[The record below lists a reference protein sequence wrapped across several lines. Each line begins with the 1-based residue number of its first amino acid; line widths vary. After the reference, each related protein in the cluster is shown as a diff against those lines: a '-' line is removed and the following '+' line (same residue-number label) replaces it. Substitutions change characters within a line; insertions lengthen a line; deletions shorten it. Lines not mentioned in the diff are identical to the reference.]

1 MIQIYRS
8 FLGAEK
14 LNKLEDGCW
23 VHCVQP
29 DSDEVA
35 ILQDKYKVP
44 QDVIQDILDNDERS
58 RYEVDDDWS
67 MIILRIPVEGVNN
80 AMNYSTLPLGIFMC
94 EDYTVTI
101 CTVQNNVLP
110 IEQPSVYKNTSQP
123 VYDVINF
130 TLNLFIRSANSF
142 MYYLRQVYQH
152 TSLIEKEI
160 EKSIR
165 NKELSKLLKL
175 EKCLVFFI
183 TSLKSNEL
191 VLAKLKNSKK
201 TTFSEINEDLIEDAM
216 IETKQAIEMAQ
227 IYSNIQ
233 SGMMDT
239 FASVISNN
247 LNVVMKQMTSV
258 SIILM
263 IPTLIAS
270 IFGMNV
276 PNGLESHENW
286 WALPCILI
294 FSGLMAFIGIR
305 ISRHKHWL

>member
-1 MIQIYRS
+1 MIQLYKN
-8 FLGAEK
+8 FLGCEK
-14 LNKLEDGCW
+14 LTKPEKGCW
-23 VHCVQP
+23 VHVVQP
-29 DSDEVA
+29 DIDEVLM
-35 ILQDKYKVP
+35 LQHRFKVP
-44 QDVIQDILDNDERS
+44 QEVIQDILDNDERP
-58 RYEVDDDWS
+58 RYEVDDEWS
-67 MIILRIPVEGVNN
+67 MIIMRIPVENPYNGMPYN
-80 AMNYSTLPLGIFMC
+80 TFPLGIFMC
-94 EDYTVTI
+94 EDFTVTI

-110 IEQPSVYKNTSQP
+110 VLQPSVYRSNSQL
-123 VYDVINF
+123 VGDVINF
-130 TLNLFIRSANSF
+130 ILKLFIRSANSF
-142 MYYLRQVYQH
+142 MFYLRQINQH
-152 TSLIEKEI
+152 TSQIEKEI

-191 VLAKLKNSKK
+191 VLAKFKNSKK
-201 TTFSEINEDLIEDAM
+201 TFFNEANEDLIEDAM

-276 PNGLESHENW
+276 PNYMETIP
-286 WALPCILI
+286 WALPAILLFSVLMAVFGILI
-294 FSGLMAFIGIR
+294 FR
-305 ISRHKHWL
+305 NKHWF